1 MLNSQQLLLLANLG
15 TKNNAFS
22 KQQYI
27 FDIFSFIAEESYED
41 EFIVISNQQL
51 FIKIDDEEVLLVNK
65 YTEPLADFTDKLSIP
80 KGYLVNINNNLDT
93 TIGRLIMNYLML
105 VKNFSNKI
113 PYINKPF
120 NIGTIE
126 KDYIT
131 TMLTDDPNQ
140 LDKIQISEYH
150 KFLDATTYIEGFSK
164 VLSIAG
170 TEKALLP
177 PDGIE
182 EYKKKVLKEIK
193 DKHKITGKIRDPKI
207 IAEVEAKLKAYEDK
221 WLEGDKANGRLLHG
235 KTMLARKKMYLNIGV
250 SNTFNGKDDAV
261 ENSLLEGWDSS
272 DPETLATLFNDA
284 RSGSYYRGNGTK
296 DGGVS
301 AKILLRA
308 TSDINVVD
316 NDCGSKLG
324 LKVVVT
330 ESMVSR
336 YILVAGKPL
345 LLTKDNIGTY
355 KGKVYRI
362 RSPLYCSA
370 HRDFCATC
378 TGEGLRGQE
387 KGISLLS
394 IDIAGKILDIA
405 LKAFHSRELSIVN
418 ADIIGE
424 LS

>member
-1 MLNSQQLLLLANLG
+1 
-15 TKNNAFS
+15 
-22 KQQYI
+22 
-27 FDIFSFIAEESYED
+27 
-41 EFIVISNQQL
+41 
-51 FIKIDDEEVLLVNK
+51 
-65 YTEPLADFTDKLSIP
+65 
-80 KGYLVNINNNLDT
+80 
-93 TIGRLIMNYLML
+93 
-105 VKNFSNKI
+105 
-113 PYINKPF
+113 
-120 NIGTIE
+120 
-126 KDYIT
+126 
-131 TMLTDDPNQ
+131 
-140 LDKIQISEYH
+140 
-150 KFLDATTYIEGFSK
+150 
-164 VLSIAG
+164 
-170 TEKALLP
+170 
-177 PDGIE
+177 
-182 EYKKKVLKEIK
+182 
-193 DKHKITGKIRDPKI
+193 
-207 IAEVEAKLKAYEDK
+207 
-221 WLEGDKANGRLLHG
+221 
-235 KTMLARKKMYLNIGV
+235 MYLNIGV